1 MALLVLWASVAV
13 VFVHI
18 CSLLETTLFSVRIST
33 LVERK
38 AAGSRGAAHLLEIK
52 RDHIEDAIGAVL
64 IVNTVASTLGTAL
77 AGARATELFGDWQ
90 VGLLSA
96 ALIVLLLIV
105 SEVIPKTLAARY
117 AGAVSGFA
125 GYGLLSFIWLT
136 RPALVV
142 TRALIRLLARRP
154 QERLTRR
161 EFAILVGA
169 APREGAISLAEAFLI
184 GNLIYSRDVTLGDV
198 MTPLSAM
205 FTLDAE
211 ATVERLL
218 MVAGADAFS
227 RIPLFRGAERQI
239 IGYISHREVLKAFAL
254 EQDRTKKLGSFLHPL
269 VRLSVSLQVGK
280 ALEQLLHQH
289 DAIALAVTSRDAPAG
304 LVTLED
310 LLEALL
316 GMEITDEA
324 AAVESLRPAV
334 ARSRRQ
340 RTRELRRRRIRALPP
355 AD

>member
-18 CSLLETTLFSVRIST
+18 CSLLETTLFSVRSST
-33 LVERK
+33 LIERK
-38 AAGSRGAAHLLEIK
+38 AAGNWGAAHLLEIK
-52 RDHIEDAIGAVL
+52 QNHIEDAIGAVL
-64 IVNTVASTLGTAL
+64 IVNTVASTLGTTL
-77 AGARATELFGDWQ
+77 AGAQATELFGHWQ

-105 SEVIPKTLAARY
+105 SEIIPKTLAARY

-125 GYGLLSFIWLT
+125 GYGLLTFIWLT

-142 TRALIRLLARRP
+142 TRALIHLLARRP
-154 QERLTRR
+154 QERLSRR

-169 APREGAISLAEAFLI
+169 APREGAISLAEASLI

-198 MTPLSAM
+198 MTPLSMM
-205 FTLDAE
+205 FMLDAE
-211 ATVERLL
+211 STVDQLL
-218 MVAGADAFS
+218 AADAADAFS
-227 RIPLFRGAERQI
+227 RIPLFHGTARQI
-239 IGYISHREVLKAFAL
+239 VGYISHREVLKAFAL
-254 EQDRTKKLGSFLHPL
+254 EQRRTRKLRSFLHPL
-269 VRLSVSLQVGK
+269 IRLPVSLRVGR

-289 DAIALAVTSRDAPAG
+289 DAIAVVVAAGGIPVG

-355 AD
+355 EG

>member
-1 MALLVLWASVAV
+1 MALLVLWASIAV

-33 LVERK
+33 LIDRK

-64 IVNTVASTLGTAL
+64 IVNTVASTLGTTL
-77 AGARATELFGDWQ
+77 AGAQATELFGQWQ

-96 ALIVLLLIV
+96 ALIVVLLIA
-105 SEVIPKTLAARY
+105 SEIIPKTLAARY
-117 AGAVSGFA
+117 AGALSGFV
-125 GYGLLSFIWLT
+125 GYGLLFFIWLT
-136 RPALVV
+136 RPALIV
-142 TRALIRLLARRP
+142 TRALISLLARGP
-154 QERLTRR
+154 QERLSRR

-169 APREGAISLAEAFLI
+169 APREGAISLAEASLI
-184 GNLIYSRDVTLGDV
+184 GNLIYSRDVTLAHV
-198 MTPLSAM
+198 MTPLSMM
-205 FTLDAE
+205 FMLDADS
-211 ATVERLL
+211 TVEHLL
-218 MVAGADAFS
+218 AVDAADAFS
-227 RIPLFRGAERQI
+227 RIPLFWGTERQI
-239 IGYISHREVLKAFAL
+239 VGYISHRDVLKAFAL
-254 EQDRTKKLGSFLHPL
+254 EQDTTRKLGSFLHPII
-269 VRLSVSLQVGK
+269 RLSVSLQVGK

-289 DAIALAVTSRDAPAG
+289 DAIAVVVAAGDVPVG

-334 ARSRRQ
+334 TRSRRQ
-340 RTRELRRRRIRALPP
+340 RTRELRRQRIRALPP